1 MPSKKGKLDVLDFTQ
16 EGYKPLV
23 FSHDWQVALLN
34 WEPGLNK
41 ENLKDI
47 ERHNQTDEVFVLWRG
62 RGVMIV
68 IAETGLEVVDMRP
81 GVVYNVIKGTWHTN
95 LSSHDASWV
104 IVENRDTHLND
115 TELRPLDGEE
125 LALIRRRLPTW
136 LEK

>member
-62 RGVMIV
+62 RGGMIV